1 MQVNHDFRKNN
12 SIYSQIE
19 HPRWGATQ
27 SVELTKN
34 VNAGEE
40 LFTFYGYKNYA
51 KNEIPNDFPW
61 YWESKRAIEKEERLA
76 AKINQ
81 TLQNEKIKN

>member
-12 SIYSQIE
+12 SIYSHIE

-27 SVELTKN
+27 SVVLTKD

-40 LFTFYGYKNYA
+40 LFTFYGYK

-61 YWESKRAIEKEERLA
+61 YWELKRAIEKEERLA

-81 TLQNEKIKN
+81 KFQNGKITN